1 MDRSIEIHSACLG
14 GSDRNKMVRREY
26 LLRNTLGIND
36 LFKHV
41 DHVEEL
47 TVDVSND
54 DDGLFNAQHIR
65 LTP

>member
-1 MDRSIEIHSACLG
+1 
-14 GSDRNKMVRREY
+14 MVRREY

-54 DDGLFNAQHIR
+54 DDGLFNAQHIG
-65 LTP
+65 LAP